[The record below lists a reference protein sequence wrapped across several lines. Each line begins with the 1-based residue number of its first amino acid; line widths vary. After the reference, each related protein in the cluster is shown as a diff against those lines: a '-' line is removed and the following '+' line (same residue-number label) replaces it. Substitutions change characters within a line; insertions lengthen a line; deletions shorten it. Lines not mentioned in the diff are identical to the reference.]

1 MILTETPRRKL
12 VTQLVTWGHWFALSN
27 MILAIA
33 IASVYIFSSPAPE
46 TPLGI
51 TYLLTNWV
59 SHIGFLTFF
68 GFIILI
74 LPLCYL
80 VPNART
86 VKVVSAVLAAVAL
99 AMLGFDALLYNKY
112 GVHLSFS
119 TAEMLRSEANTSMSL
134 FGWQRWAFFFLIFIF
149 WLSAQLVIANA
160 LWKRVARLQKRKLAL
175 PISSF
180 FVVCFVSSHALHIW
194 ADANLYHPIVQQDDL
209 FPLSYPATAKTL
221 MSRYDLLDRDNYE
234 QRLELQFDD
243 RISQISY
250 PLSPLYCSVSAQKK
264 VLLLV
269 NSETQA
275 RTLETTIAHSIPLY
289 ADQSSAS
296 DSQRSYL
303 FGLPELYHSALS
315 NKTPILL
322 ELPAALG
329 LQVGIFANKLEAGKQ
344 AQKFSQQWSDFEQG
358 VTSAKTNLAI
368 GFVSN
373 EQLSDILAT
382 SQVMQDYQVLVV
394 NKTEAG
400 EYALYSTNTLFANF
414 ASSED
419 LAPTILNLLGCNAPT
434 QNYSTGR
441 DLSKPGRDWLV
452 TTQERMVIV
461 MQDDKRIEVS
471 SNGNSKVYN
480 LLTAKE
486 LPDDADTRLLSQAIK
501 RLSSFAAPR

>member
-33 IASVYIFSSPAPE
+33 IASVYIFSSPSPE

-51 TYLLTNWV
+51 IYLLSNWI

-86 VKVVSAVLAAVAL
+86 VKAVSAVLAAVAL

-119 TAEMLRSEANTSMSL
+119 TAQLIRSEANNAITL
-134 FGWQRWAFFFLIFIF
+134 FSWQQWAFFFLIFIF
-149 WLSAQLVIANA
+149 WLSTQLVLANA

-221 MSRYDLLDRDNYE
+221 MSRYDLLDKENYE
-234 QRLELQFDD
+234 QRRELQFDD
-243 RISQISY
+243 RISQINY

-269 NSETQA
+269 NNDPTELTAKAKLRSKIMHYAAQA
-275 RTLETTIAHSIPLY
+275 SFA
-289 ADQSSAS
+289 
-296 DSQRSYL
+296 DSQRNYL
-303 FGLPELYHSALS
+303 FGLPALYHQALS
-315 NKTPILL
+315 KKTPILL
-322 ELPAALG
+322 DLPAALG
-329 LQVGIFANKLEAGKQ
+329 LQVGIYAGDLEAGKQ
-344 AQKFSQQWSDFEQG
+344 SKPFSQDWADFKQG
-358 VTSAKTNLAI
+358 VISATTNLAI
-368 GFVSN
+368 GFVDT
-373 EQLSDILAT
+373 EQLNSLILDPLIL
-382 SQVMQDYQVLVV
+382 QRYQVLVV
-394 NKTEAG
+394 KSAKSG
-400 EYALYSTNTLFANF
+400 EHYLYSNTELHADFS
-414 ASSED
+414 SSED
-419 LAPTILNLLGCNAPT
+419 LAPTMLNMLGCNAPT

-441 DLSKPGRDWLV
+441 DLSQPGRDWLV
-452 TTQERMVIV
+452 TTQDRMVV
-461 MQDDKRIEVS
+461 VLQNDQRIEVS
-471 SNGNSKVYN
+471 SNGSSKVYN
-480 LLTAKE
+480 VITGEE

-501 RLSSFAAPR
+501 RLSSFAAKN

>member
-46 TPLGI
+46 TPLGL
-51 TYLLTNWV
+51 TYLLSNWI

-80 VPNART
+80 VPSART
-86 VKVVSAVLAAVAL
+86 VKAISAVLAAVAL
-99 AMLGFDALLYNKY
+99 AVLGFDALLYNKY
-112 GVHLSFS
+112 AVHLSFS
-119 TAEMLRSEANTSMSL
+119 TAELLRTEANTAISL
-134 FGWQRWAFFFLIFIF
+134 FSWQRWAFFFLIFIF
-149 WLSAQLVIANA
+149 WLSAQLVLANA

-243 RISQISY
+243 RISLINY

-269 NSETQA
+269 DNDVTKLASQTKL
-275 RTLETTIAHSIPLY
+275 RSKIPLY
-289 ADQSSAS
+289 ADRSSMRDA
-296 DSQRSYL
+296 QRGYL
-303 FGLPELYHSALS
+303 FGLPELYHQVLS
-315 NKTPILL
+315 KKIPILL
-322 ELPAALG
+322 DLPTALG
-329 LQVGIFANKLEAGKQ
+329 LQVGIYASELDAGKQ
-344 AQKFSQQWSDFEQG
+344 TQQFSQDWSNFEQG
-358 VTSAKTNLAI
+358 VTSGNTNLAI
-368 GFVSN
+368 GFVDSK
-373 EQLSDILAT
+373 QLNSLLLDPSVL
-382 SQVMQDYQVLVV
+382 QQYQVFVV
-394 NKTEAG
+394 KDSASG
-400 EYALYSTNTLFANF
+400 EKYLYSNAELYADF

-419 LAPTILNLLGCNAPT
+419 LAPTMLNMLGCNAPT

-441 DLSKPGRDWLV
+441 DLSNPGRDWLV

-461 MQDDKRIEVS
+461 IQNNKRIEVS

-480 LLTAKE
+480 LQTGEE
-486 LPDDADTRLLSQAIK
+486 LPDEADTRLLSQAIK
-501 RLSSFAAPR
+501 RLSSFAAKH

>member
-1 MILTETPRRKL
+1 
-12 VTQLVTWGHWFALSN
+12 

-86 VKVVSAVLAAVAL
+86 VKVVSAILAAVAL

-243 RISQISY
+243 RISQINY

-269 NSETQA
+269 NTDTQA
-275 RTLETTIAHSIPLY
+275 RTLETSLSHSIPLY

-315 NKTPILL
+315 KKTPILL

-329 LQVGIFANKLEAGKQ
+329 LQVGIFANELEAGKQ
-344 AQKFSQQWSDFEQG
+344 TQKFSQQWSDFEQG

-382 SQVMQDYQVLVV
+382 SQVMQDYQVLAV

-400 EYALYSTNTLFANF
+400 EYALYSTNTLFADF

>member
-51 TYLLTNWV
+51 TYLLTNWI

-243 RISQISY
+243 RISQINY
-250 PLSPLYCSVSAQKK
+250 PLSPLYCSVSVQKK

-269 NSETQA
+269 NTDTQA
-275 RTLETTIAHSIPLY
+275 STLETTLSHHIPLY

-315 NKTPILL
+315 KKTPILL

-329 LQVGIFANKLEAGKQ
+329 LQVGIFANELEAGKQ
-344 AQKFSQQWSDFEQG
+344 TQKFSQQWSDFEQG

-394 NKTEAG
+394 NTTEAG
-400 EYALYSTNTLFANF
+400 EYALYSTNTLFADF

-461 MQDDKRIEVS
+461 MQDNKRIEVS